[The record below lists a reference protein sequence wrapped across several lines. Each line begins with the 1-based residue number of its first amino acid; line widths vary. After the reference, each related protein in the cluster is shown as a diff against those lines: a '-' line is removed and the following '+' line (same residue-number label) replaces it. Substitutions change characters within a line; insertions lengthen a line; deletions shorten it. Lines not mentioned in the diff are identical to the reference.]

1 MSNSFAGWIIMAG
14 IAICLIVSIWLAV
27 VERREDRFAERN
39 AQMQR
44 AQRHRAVQDAV
55 QHKINQDWRDAS

>member
-1 MSNSFAGWIIMAG
+1 MSNSFAGWIIMSG

-27 VERREDRFAERN
+27 VERREDRFAKRN

>member
-14 IAICLIVSIWLAV
+14 IAICLLVSIWLAV
-27 VERREDRFAERN
+27 VERREDKFTERN
-39 AQMQR
+39 AQMQK

>member
-27 VERREDRFAERN
+27 VERREDRFDERN
-39 AQMQR
+39 AQMQK

>member
-1 MSNSFAGWIIMAG
+1 MANSFSGWLIMIG
-14 IAICLIVSIWLAV
+14 IGICLIVSIWLTV
-27 VERREDRFAERN
+27 VEHREDKFTERN
-39 AQMQR
+39 AQMQK

>member
-1 MSNSFAGWIIMAG
+1 MNNLLAGVLIISG

-27 VERREDRFAERN
+27 VEHREDKFAERN
-39 AQMQR
+39 AQMQK